1 MKMEN
6 LLGGIF
12 PTDGMGIPARIPP
25 PPLPS
30 LTQPS
35 SSSTMLNSRAKLQ
48 KLMSSTKNL
57 IHDQDVEGSLLSS
70 FFAIE

>member
-25 PPLPS
+25 PPS

-35 SSSTMLNSRAKLQ
+35 SSSTMLDSRAKPQ

>member
-25 PPLPS
+25 PPL
-30 LTQPS
+30 TH
-35 SSSTMLNSRAKLQ
+35 T
-48 KLMSSTKNL
+48 
-57 IHDQDVEGSLLSS
+57 
-70 FFAIE
+70 AIQ

>member
-25 PPLPS
+25 PS

-35 SSSTMLNSRAKLQ
+35 SSSTMLNSRAKPQ

>member
-12 PTDGMGIPARIPP
+12 PTDGMGIPARI

>member
-25 PPLPS
+25 
-30 LTQPS
+30 LTH
-35 SSSTMLNSRAKLQ
+35 T
-48 KLMSSTKNL
+48 
-57 IHDQDVEGSLLSS
+57 
-70 FFAIE
+70 AIQ

>member
-25 PPLPS
+25 S

-35 SSSTMLNSRAKLQ
+35 SSSTMLDSRAKPQ

>member
-25 PPLPS
+25 PLPS

-35 SSSTMLNSRAKLQ
+35 SSSTMLNSRAKPQ

>member
-25 PPLPS
+25 APLPS

-35 SSSTMLNSRAKLQ
+35 NSRAKPQ

>member
-25 PPLPS
+25 P
-30 LTQPS
+30 LTH
-35 SSSTMLNSRAKLQ
+35 T
-48 KLMSSTKNL
+48 
-57 IHDQDVEGSLLSS
+57 
-70 FFAIE
+70 AIQ

>member
-25 PPLPS
+25 PPP
-30 LTQPS
+30 LTH
-35 SSSTMLNSRAKLQ
+35 T
-48 KLMSSTKNL
+48 
-57 IHDQDVEGSLLSS
+57 
-70 FFAIE
+70 AIQ

>member
-25 PPLPS
+25 LPS

-35 SSSTMLNSRAKLQ
+35 SSSTMLNSRAKPQ